1 MKITVTEKGHAFLK
15 GINEEFNKSL
25 AASVEHTPR
34 VDVTLPNIPKKYTFK
49 ENYFSN
55 SGIYSPQNATSHK
68 HPLLFKSNSK
78 QVINIH
84 NDAMLS
90 YLKAKYDKLQK
101 MKNAEEDRSL
111 ALKEKIKSKVN
122 YKITKILTNGTWQS
136 PNLDFHKTNYK
147 NRQSQR
153 IVQIHNNKYMQN
165 ASPLHEYLAIPKRV
179 KEKYYSIK
187 FSNQNY
193 SVSRK
198 SVDAS

>member
-1 MKITVTEKGHAFLK
+1 MKITVTEKGHMLLK
-15 GINEEFNKSL
+15 DLKEEFNKSL

-34 VDVTLPNIPKKYTFK
+34 VDVTLPSIAKKFTK
-49 ENYFSN
+49 DNYFSY

-78 QVINIH
+78 QVISIH
-84 NDAMLS
+84 NDAMMT

-101 MKNAEEDRSL
+101 MKNAEEDRSV
-111 ALKEKIKSKVN
+111 ALREKIKSKVN
-122 YKITKILTNGTWQS
+122 YKITKILTNGIWQS

-153 IVQIHNNKYMQN
+153 VVQIHNSKYMQN

-179 KEKYYSIK
+179 KEKYSTIK
-187 FSNQNY
+187 FSNQNC